1 MCHIK
6 PSSKYFATLDLCS
19 GYHQIAVY
27 EESSGLMV
35 NHNKMKVLAKGISSA
50 RDIFNLLTDGD
61 IRLDSQMLKN
71 MDNLLILGDPLL
83 EINRKNEHF
92 WRLAKKKNLK
102 LKTFKF
108 RISEKV
114 KFGGSVVSEDV
125 VNILSKNGRI
135 KAFVNWV

>member
-27 EESSGLMV
+27 EDSSGLMV
-35 NHNKMKVLAKGISSA
+35 NHNIV
-50 RDIFNLLTDGD
+50 
-61 IRLDSQMLKN
+61 
-71 MDNLLILGDPLL
+71 LGDPLM
-83 EINRKNEHF
+83 EVKEKNEHF
-92 WRLAKKKNLK
+92 LRLAKKKNLK
-102 LKTFKF
+102 LKTYKF

-114 KFGGSVVSEDV
+114 KFGGSVVSKDV

-135 KAFVNWV
+135 KAFLN